1 MPSPIEDYAMI
12 GDLRTAALVARDG
25 SIDWL
30 CLPDFDSPA
39 VFAALLDTDRA
50 GRWLLAPAGGGR
62 CTRRRYRGDSL
73 VLETEWETGEGTV
86 RVVDCMPTRTDA
98 TDLVRV
104 VEGVSGRVAMRGE
117 LRMRF
122 DYGRLTPWLRTQDGL
137 LAAVAGPHAVW
148 LRGPVPS
155 TGEDG
160 TATTEFVVPAGER
173 VEFVL
178 THARSWQPRP
188 AFLAGIDEVAQTEAF
203 WADWSARCHYQ
214 GGWQDAVRRSVVTL
228 KGLTYA
234 ATGGIAAAA
243 TTSLPEE
250 IGGVRNWDYRYCW
263 LRDAVLTLQALIST
277 GYLEEAGAWREWLLR
292 AAAGDPADLR
302 IMYGLDGTHRL
313 PEYELP
319 WLAGYAGSSPVR
331 VGNAASDQFQLDVPG
346 EVLTGLHVARRAGLA
361 PMADAWDLQKAVL
374 DFLEGHWH
382 DQDNGLWE
390 VRGPRRHFVHSKVL
404 AWAGVA
410 SAVDAVE
417 RHGADGPVDRW
428 RALRDTIHAD
438 VCERGYDRDRNTFTQ
453 SYGSSGLDAALL
465 LIPQV
470 GFLPWTDP
478 RVIGTVDAVAAE
490 LVEDVF
496 VLRYRTDADGG
507 DGLPGT
513 EGAFL
518 ACSFWLADALHG
530 TGRRGEAR
538 DLFERLLALRNDVGL
553 LAEEC
558 DPATGRHLGN
568 TPQAFS
574 HVGLINTARHLSAPP
589 AGGVDL
595 DLGRRG

>member
-30 CLPDFDSPA
+30 CLPAFDSPA

-50 GRWLLAPAGGGR
+50 GRWLLAPAAGGS
-62 CTRRRYRGDSL
+62 CSRRRYRGDSL
-73 VLETEWETGEGTV
+73 VLETEWETCDGTV

-104 VEGVSGRVAMRGE
+104 VEGVSGRVAMRSE

-122 DYGRLTPWLRTQDGL
+122 DYGRIVPWVRTQDGL
-137 LAAVAGPHAVW
+137 LAGVAGPHAVW
-148 LRGPVPS
+148 LRSPVPLGS
-155 TGEDG
+155 EDSV
-160 TATTEFVVPAGER
+160 ASVEFVVSSGDR

-178 THARSWQPRP
+178 THAPSWHPRP
-188 AFLAGIDEVAQTEAF
+188 ELLAGIDEIAQTEAF
-203 WADWSARCHYQ
+203 WAEWSARCQYV
-214 GGWQDAVRRSVVTL
+214 GAWQDAVRRSVVTL
-228 KGLTYA
+228 KGLTYS
-234 ATGGIAAAA
+234 ATGGIVAAA

-277 GYLEEAGAWREWLLR
+277 GYLYEAGAWREWLLR

-319 WLAGYAGSSPVR
+319 WLVGYEGSGPVR
-331 VGNAASDQFQLDVPG
+331 VGNAAADQFQLDVHG
-346 EVLTGLHVARRAGLA
+346 EVLTGLHVARQAGLA

-374 DFLEGHWH
+374 DFLEGHW
-382 DQDNGLWE
+382 QNPDNGLWE

-404 AWAGVA
+404 AWAGLS
-410 SAVDAVE
+410 SAVEAVD
-417 RHGADGPVDRW
+417 RYGADGPVHRW
-428 RALRDTIHAD
+428 RALRDTIHAE
-438 VCERGYDRDRNTFTQ
+438 VCERGYDPDRNTFTQ

-465 LIPQV
+465 LMPQV

-478 RVIGTVDAVAAE
+478 RVVGTVNAVARE
-490 LVEDVF
+490 LVEDGF

-530 TGRRGEAR
+530 TGRQQEALE
-538 DLFERLLALRNDVGL
+538 LFERLLDLRNDVGL

-574 HVGLINTARHLSAPP
+574 HVGLINTARNLSAPP
-589 AGGVDL
+589 ARDGQI
-595 DLGRRG
+595 DLGERG